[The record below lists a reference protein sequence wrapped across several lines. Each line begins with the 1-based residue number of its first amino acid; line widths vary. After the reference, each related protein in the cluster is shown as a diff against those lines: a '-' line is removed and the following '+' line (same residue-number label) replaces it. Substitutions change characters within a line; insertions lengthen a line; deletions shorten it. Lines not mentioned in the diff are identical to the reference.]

1 MSAHWTEKVKTYAM
15 SKAVILEKVPPR
27 YTFCCQ
33 PADVAWNKPLK
44 DRLRRRWFDHMRD
57 SMRTSQRV
65 TQPTKADA
73 MQWLSAAWNDLS
85 DTAILNGF
93 RKVGLTANPSTVTE
107 SDNDNNEA
115 VMVADP
121 ALVAA
126 LERARALTAIAGS
139 VDTELNEDE
148 VVVHAVEDAP
158 EDEPTLDAEFL
169 DEGYEVTDDPIDAAD
184 DDTELDEV
192 TEVARTIVFDAAD
205 DDTELNE
212 VMEVARTIVV

>member
-1 MSAHWTEKVKTYAM
+1 MSAHWTEKVQAYAT

-44 DRLRRRWFDHMRD
+44 DRLRRLWFDHMRD

-73 MQWLSAAWNDLS
+73 MRWLSAAWNDLS
-85 DTAILNGF
+85 DTTILNGF
-93 RKVGLTANPSTVTE
+93 RKVGLTTNPWSVTE
-107 SDNDNNEA
+107 SDDDNNEA

-126 LERARALTAIAGS
+126 LEHARALTAIAGS
-139 VDTELNEDE
+139 VDSELNENE
-148 VVVHAVEDAP
+148 VAVHAADDAR
-158 EDEPTLDAEFL
+158 EDERTLDAELL
-169 DEGYEVTDDPIDAAD
+169 DERNEVTDDSIDGAD
-184 DDTELDEV
+184 DDSELDE
-192 TEVARTIVFDAAD
+192 E
-205 DDTELNE
+205 
-212 VMEVARTIVV
+212 MEVACTIVL